1 MFKLLLLGLATTVQ
15 SMVQSKQK
23 TLQPTPAPV
32 ISSPSPAPNT
42 CSAPQYYS
50 VEVQV
55 ASIQPPSDL
64 KTSYSYAEFSN
75 GGISGEK
82 TKIELLQL
90 SKTNARKKA
99 AAMTTT
105 PGKYPVFNA
114 LGKFRLCQPRA
125 ITLTF
130 DVAIIQYKEAH
141 FKELSKQTFKIDAK
155 GDDIYGAAI
164 SVFARESAFHPLGSG
179 GTRGEGIPKMK
190 AIDAADIA
198 TKVSPGNYAVTVT
211 VSNYEA
217 IDAALTT
224 LTEKQAQLTVDLQDC
239 RAGS

>member
-23 TLQPTPAPV
+23 TLQPP
-32 ISSPSPAPNT
+32 PAPNT
-42 CSAPQYYS
+42 CSAPRYYS

-55 ASIQPPSDL
+55 ASIQPPSDP
-64 KTSYSYAEFSN
+64 KSHYSYAQFSN
-75 GGISGEK
+75 GGISGEKTGEK

-90 SKTNARKKA
+90 SKTNAQRKA

-114 LGKFRLCQPRA
+114 LGKFRLCQQPRA
-125 ITLTF
+125 ITLTL
-130 DVAIIQYKEAH
+130 DVAIIQRYGAH
-141 FKELSKQTFKIDAK
+141 FQVLSEQTFKIDAK
-155 GDDIYGAAI
+155 GDDIYGATI
-164 SVFARESAFHPLGSG
+164 SVYARESAFHRGFS
-179 GTRGEGIPKMK
+179 TRGEGIPKMK

-224 LTEKQAQLTVDLQDC
+224 LTEKQAQLTVDLQEC